1 MTDLNSLINKNLKR
15 NLNLFYDDVNEL
27 ESGLDDNA

>member
-1 MTDLNSLINKNLKR
+1 MTDLNTLINKNLKR